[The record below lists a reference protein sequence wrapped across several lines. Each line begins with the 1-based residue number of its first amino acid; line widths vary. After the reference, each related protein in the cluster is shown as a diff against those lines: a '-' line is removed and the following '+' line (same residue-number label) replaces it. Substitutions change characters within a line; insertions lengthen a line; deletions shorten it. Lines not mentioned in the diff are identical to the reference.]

1 MGNDQVYLTLI
12 SILSGA
18 SSILAS
24 IVVAVMM
31 NFTKQTR
38 EKFTSVFNKVE
49 AITDRI
55 ADEETDRKV
64 REAQLVGKLE
74 LYDQNVNHVKRR
86 IYDLSDTVT
95 ELKCKVDKIERNGT
109 VSQKTG
115 LQ

>member
-12 SILSGA
+12 SVLSGA

-38 EKFTSVFNKVE
+38 EKFNSVFNKVE
-49 AITDRI
+49 AATNRI
-55 ADEETDRKV
+55 AEEEKDRQV

-86 IYDLSDTVT
+86 MYDLSEMVT
-95 ELKCKVDKIERNGT
+95 EVKGRVAKLERNGT
-109 VSQKTG
+109 IS
-115 LQ
+115 

>member
-12 SILSGA
+12 SVLSGA

-38 EKFTSVFNKVE
+38 DKFTNVFNKVE

-74 LYDQNVNHVKRR
+74 LYDQNVNNVKRR
-86 IYDLSDTVT
+86 MYDLSEIVT
-95 ELKCKVDKIERNGT
+95 EVRGRVDKLERHGT
-109 VSQKTG
+109 VS
-115 LQ
+115 